1 MEISVM
7 QDILGRNDAVAAKTR
22 QLLLDNNILA
32 LNLLGSPG
40 AGKTTLLEKTLALL
54 KTDLRIA
61 VIEGDLF
68 TRKDADRIE
77 KLGIPVIQ
85 VNTSGGCHL
94 DAVMVAE
101 AVAAFDL
108 KQLDLLIIENVGNLV
123 CPAEF
128 ELGESVRA
136 TVLSVTEGDDK
147 PLKYPL
153 IFKETDITVI
163 SKTDL
168 LPFTNFNLDGAVDDL
183 SKLNPT
189 GKVLP
194 VSAISGEGLQEWAD
208 WLRNKVAALKEG
220 K

>member
-101 AVAAFDL
+101 AVAACDL

-128 ELGESVRA
+128 ELGEAVRA

-208 WLRNKVAALKEG
+208 WLRNKVAAMKEG